1 MLSILHLI
9 DVDEYMY
16 ITQEDLEETVET
28 LKYLNVAHEVY
39 VVQEKMYR
47 ITWYDYIDEEWDDI
61 WCTPEEYE
69 EKLELVL
76 KAGVEYEVTE
86 FN

>member
-1 MLSILHLI
+1 MLSIIHLI

-16 ITQEDLEETVET
+16 ITEETLEETLEA
-28 LKYLNVAHEVY
+28 LKVLNITYEVY
-39 VVQEKMYR
+39 IIEDKVYR
-47 ITWYDYIDEEWDDI
+47 ITWYNDIDEDWYEI

-69 EKLELVL
+69 EKITKVIE
-76 KAGVEYEVTE
+76 AGVQYKITE

>member
-1 MLSILHLI
+1 MLSIIHLI

-16 ITQEDLEETVET
+16 ITEETLEETLEA
-28 LKYLNVAHEVY
+28 LKVLNITYEVY
-39 VVQEKMYR
+39 IIEDKVYR
-47 ITWYDYIDEEWDDI
+47 ITWYNPLDEEWNEI

-69 EKLELVL
+69 EKIPKVIE
-76 KAGVEYEVTE
+76 AGVQYKVTE

>member
-1 MLSILHLI
+1 MLSIIHLI

-16 ITQEDLEETVET
+16 ITQEDLEETIEA
-28 LKYLNVAHEVY
+28 LKVLNLAYEVY
-39 VVQEKMYR
+39 IIEDKVYR
-47 ITWYDYIDEEWDDI
+47 ITWFDYIDEEWNEI

-69 EKLELVL
+69 EKITKVIE
-76 KAGVEYEVTE
+76 AGVQYKVTE